1 MLVARRRR
9 HGPPHVSHY
18 TFIKAARRIRNLPIT
33 LEHQPV
39 VPLLLQFSHLKI
51 RLALGWR
58 IYRRKFAQ
66 KNRRLA
72 WLWRRL
78 LLSHLVTLLTFIA
91 HIVELRAKAG
101 RIGTLLGFEKLFCEF
116 GKRVC
121 VGWPW
126 LFKDLFALEVFSA
139 KIATEGLTL
148 LSHLCQLSLCLFLRH
163 LWKLLFWLL
172 LPDLLR

>member
-1 MLVARRRR
+1 MLVARRRW

-18 TFIKAARRIRNLPIT
+18 NFVQATRSIRNLPIT

-51 RLALGWR
+51 CLALGWR

-72 WLWRRL
+72 WLRRRL
-78 LLSHLVTLLTFIA
+78 LLSHLVTLLTVIA

-101 RIGTLLGFEKLFCEF
+101 RIGALLGFEKLFCEF
-116 GKRVC
+116 GQRVH
-121 VGWPW
+121 VGWPR
-126 LFKDLFALEVFSA
+126 LFKDLFALEVLFA

-148 LSHLCQLSLCLFLRH
+148 LSHLCQLSLCLF
-163 LWKLLFWLL
+163 F
-172 LPDLLR
+172 